1 MPSKSVF
8 SFAILAIF
16 AAVTK
21 KTNVM
26 KIYKWLRG
34 LMKASAL
41 TTVMFIMQAC
51 YGTPSMYDI
60 VDIPL
65 SGYVIDK
72 DTGQPLKGICL
83 DASHTDTD
91 YDHVIVYTDENG
103 YFELMQWG
111 NIHRVSS
118 LTLEV
123 KDMEGNYKPF
133 DTLVMSD
140 TDLTALKIKLES
152 NQ

>member
-1 MPSKSVF
+1 
-8 SFAILAIF
+8 
-16 AAVTK
+16 
-21 KTNVM
+21 M
-26 KIYKWLRG
+26 KIYKLFRWFLR
-34 LMKASAL
+34 ASAL

-83 DASHTDTD
+83 DASHTDDD

-111 NIHRVSS
+111 NSRRVTSFS
-118 LTLEV
+118 IEV
-123 KDMEGNYKPF
+123 RDSDEHYQPF
-133 DTLVMSD
+133 DTLVMSNA
-140 TDLTALKIKLES
+140 DLTSLKIKLES
-152 NQ
+152 NK

>member
-1 MPSKSVF
+1 
-8 SFAILAIF
+8 
-16 AAVTK
+16 
-21 KTNVM
+21 M
-26 KIYKWLRG
+26 KIYKLFRWFLR
-34 LMKASAL
+34 ASAL

-83 DASHTDTD
+83 DASHTDDD
-91 YDHVIVYTDENG
+91 YDHVIVYTDGNG

-111 NIHRVSS
+111 NSRRVTSFS
-118 LTLEV
+118 IEV
-123 KDMEGNYKPF
+123 RDSDEHYQPF
-133 DTLVMSD
+133 DTLVMSNA
-140 TDLTALKIKLES
+140 DLTSLKIKLES
-152 NQ
+152 NK